1 MKQQQSYKDIINAL
15 NLQKE
20 HLGIGHA
27 ALAEKT
33 SLSLITVKRILS
45 GKGSS
50 AHFEHVL
57 SLAEVLGVNF
67 QARIAADAESL
78 RRKQAERKARM
89 LIKLVRGN
97 SALEGQGLSAL
108 AYKRMFEKTVQEL
121 LSGPRKKLWQE

>member
-1 MKQQQSYKDIINAL
+1 MKQQTYKEIISTL

-20 HLGIGHA
+20 HLGISHA
-27 ALAEKT
+27 ALAGKT
-33 SLSLITVKRILS
+33 GLSPITVKRILS

-57 SLAEVLGVNF
+57 SLAEALGVDF
-67 QARIAADAESL
+67 QAHVSADAESL
-78 RRKQAERKARM
+78 RRQQAERKARM

-97 SALEGQGLSAL
+97 SALEGQSLSSL
-108 AYKRMFEKTVQEL
+108 SYKRMFEKTVQEL